1 MINLASPLSILSIP
15 SAAMLL
21 AMVLGGHIR
30 WIDELRVTSDVQNA
44 KQATIAQQQADIEIA
59 RQRFDQGCYQIT
71 APNSNGTAVQISQNM
86 PIFGHSTTKS
96 PVPLADGTV
105 VCDLYGGTGVIQGG
119 RVQHFAANPGYA
131 SPQTRP
137 SPTPPENTH

>member
-1 MINLASPLSILSIP
+1 MIKLASPLSILSIP
-15 SAAMLL
+15 SAVMLL

-30 WIDELRVTSDVQNA
+30 WIDALRVTSDEQNA
-44 KQATIAQQQADIEIA
+44 KEATITQQRSDIEIA
-59 RQRFDQGCYQIT
+59 RARFDQGCYQIT

-119 RVQHFAANPGYA
+119 RVQHFAANPSYA

-137 SPTPPENTH
+137 SPTPPANPQ